1 MWSEMKLN
9 IIFHLWK
16 EIPKFNSMKIVI
28 NNLKSEYQETIFFED
43 LDNLEENLK
52 KFSSIRGPLEAK
64 LFAINQSLN
73 SYQLSKIK
81 NNFDRIN
88 IRVLS
93 IYSNNRHT
101 IISGK
106 ALKIDSTFFKEQEVK
121 NKFLFLNSRKK
132 DDFLYEG
139 TVRSGDRIS
148 SDGNLCIIGDVNPGA
163 IVSARKNIYVWGKLL
178 GVAFAGKQG
187 NNNASISSL
196 YLNPLQLRIADV
208 IAIGPK
214 DKPKN
219 YYPEIALIEKQT
231 ISIKPYLIEIKN

>member
-1 MWSEMKLN
+1 
-9 IIFHLWK
+9 
-16 EIPKFNSMKIVI
+16 MKIVI
-28 NNLKSEYQETIFFED
+28 NNLNSEYQETIFLED
-43 LDNLEENLK
+43 LDNLGEILK

-64 LFAINQSLN
+64 LFAINQSIN

-81 NNFDRIN
+81 NDFDKIN
-88 IRVLS
+88 VSSLS
-93 IYSNNRHT
+93 IYSNNRET

-106 ALKIDSTFFKEQEVK
+106 ALKIDSTFFKEEVVK
-121 NKFLFLNSRKK
+121 NKFLLLNSKKK

-219 YYPEIALIEKQT
+219 SYPEIAVVDNQT
-231 ISIKPYLIEIKN
+231 IIIKPYIIETKNSSII